1 MSMIP
6 IDYKAAEVLNDL
18 FLGWYKFQ
26 YNQMTRI
33 LFTGFSIVGQIVF
46 IRYPAYKVIANK

>member
-6 IDYKAAEVLNDL
+6 IDYKAAEVLNNL